1 MDDLALIGAD
11 PMMGIDALL
20 GEDLGYD
27 DDGDGDDWLMGA
39 DETELLVGAGIPRPR
54 ARRIAQARQLQ
65 RGSRGRPGIAR
76 RGALKRNLNLAMLQA
91 RGATTL
97 PPGAQ
102 IPANRLSQLP
112 VNSPA
117 AIAPGGTLIFFAQ
130 PMVPFQPR
138 HMHITDTVIAGPLVI
153 GAAFWTVNDIR
164 VGKTPVSP
172 NTGAINGS
180 TFAPGAVGGGF
191 KWPFCPPLMPI
202 TFNVTLS
209 AFAPAAAVFQ
219 AALYSDSAE

>member
-1 MDDLALIGAD
+1 MDDLSLIGSLDDFMVGED
-11 PMMGIDALL
+11 PSMGIELL
-20 GEDLGYD
+20 GDMGAD
-27 DDGDGDDWLMGA
+27 DNWLLGA
-39 DETELLVGAGIPRPR
+39 DETETLVGMGLSRPQAQKLALAR
-54 ARRIAQARQLQ
+54 KIAARRKLAL
-65 RGSRGRPGIAR
+65 R
-76 RGALKRNLNLAMLQA
+76 RNQNLAMLSA

-117 AIAPGGTLIFFAQ
+117 VIAPGGTLIFFAQ

-138 HMHITDTVIAGPLVI
+138 HMHITDTVIAGPLII
-153 GAAFWTVNDIR
+153 GAAFWQINDIR

-209 AFAPAAAVFQ
+209 AFAPAGAVFQ
-219 AALYSDSAE
+219 ASLYGDSAE

>member
-11 PMMGIDALL
+11 PTMGMELL
-20 GEDLGYD
+20 GEMGSLDDFSLLGAD
-27 DDGDGDDWLMGA
+27 DSWLMGA
-39 DETELLVGAGIPRPR
+39 DETELLVGAGLSRAQAQR
-54 ARRIAQARQLQ
+54 LAAARRIAAARKNAL
-65 RGSRGRPGIAR
+65 R
-76 RGALKRNLNLAMLQA
+76 RNQNLAMLSA

-138 HMHITDTVIAGPLVI
+138 HMHITDTVIAGPLII
-153 GAAFWTVNDIR
+153 GAAFWQINDIR

-219 AALYSDSAE
+219 ASLYGDSAE